1 MVAMGVGDQ
10 TMRHPLAFNRRE
22 QGIEMRIIIGTGV
35 NDGDVALA
43 DNVGTA
49 ARVSERAGIVGDHP
63 PQAGRE
69 HIGHAVREVDVFNEG
84 NCGQNARLFRQRAV
98 NHGGECVSEAA
109 HGG

>member
-1 MVAMGVGDQ
+1 
-10 TMRHPLAFNRRE
+10 
-22 QGIEMRIIIGTGV
+22 MRIIIGTGV